1 MLHLYVDLLDNK
13 TTLWERC
20 LNHLRN
26 NALDKTSSLY
36 LKLQEINDNFEDE
49 VWLEMKKSEQLPH
62 IGEVYTSVIADALSF
77 ALTKMYPSMRIVIDK
92 DTHDFYM
99 DKEEINSFTDFALF
113 LKIYSRYKQ
122 NV

>member
-113 LKIYSRYKQ
+113 LKIYSRYNQ

>member
-1 MLHLYVDLLDNK
+1 MLHLYIDLLDNN
-13 TTLWERC
+13 TTLWEKC

-26 NALDKTSSLY
+26 NVLDKTSSLY
-36 LKLQEINDNFEDE
+36 LKLQEINDDFEDE

-62 IGEVYTSVIADALSF
+62 IGEVYTSVIADTLNF
-77 ALTKMYPSMRIVIDK
+77 ALTKMYPSMKIIIDK

-113 LKIYSRYKQ
+113 LKIYSRYQQ

>member
-1 MLHLYVDLLDNK
+1 MLHLYIDLLDNN
-13 TTLWERC
+13 TTLWEKC

-26 NALDKTSSLY
+26 NVLDKTSSLY
-36 LKLQEINDNFEDE
+36 LKLQEINDDFEDE

-62 IGEVYTSVIADALSF
+62 IGEVYTSVIADALNF
-77 ALTKMYPSMRIVIDK
+77 ALTKMYPSMKIIIDK
-92 DTHDFYM
+92 DTRDFYM

-113 LKIYSRYKQ
+113 LKIYSRYQQ

>member
-20 LNHLRN
+20 LNHLRD
-26 NALDKTSSLY
+26 NALDKTSPLY

-62 IGEVYTSVIADALSF
+62 IGEVYTSVIADALNF
-77 ALTKMYPSMRIVIDK
+77 ALTKMYPTMRIVIDK

-113 LKIYSRYKQ
+113 LKIHSRYKQ

>member
-26 NALDKTSSLY
+26 NVLDKTSSLY

-62 IGEVYTSVIADALSF
+62 IGEVYTSVIADALNF
-77 ALTKMYPSMRIVIDK
+77 ALTKMYPIMEIVIDK
-92 DTHDFYM
+92 DTHDFYIN
-99 DKEEINSFTDFALF
+99 KEEINSFTDFALF
-113 LKIYSRYKQ
+113 LKIYSRYQQ

>member
-20 LNHLRN
+20 LNHLRS
-26 NALDKTSSLY
+26 NALDKTSPLY

-62 IGEVYTSVIADALSF
+62 IGEVYTSVIADTLNF
-77 ALTKMYPSMRIVIDK
+77 ALTKMYPTMRIVIDK

>member
-1 MLHLYVDLLDNK
+1 MLHLYIDLLDNN
-13 TTLWERC
+13 TTLWEKC

-26 NALDKTSSLY
+26 NVLDKTSSLY
-36 LKLQEINDNFEDE
+36 LKLQEINDDFEDE

-62 IGEVYTSVIADALSF
+62 IGEVYTSVIADALNF
-77 ALTKMYPSMRIVIDK
+77 ALTKMYPSMKIIIDK

-113 LKIYSRYKQ
+113 LKIYSRYQQ

>member
-113 LKIYSRYKQ
+113 LKIYSRYNQ
-122 NV
+122 YV

>member
-113 LKIYSRYKQ
+113 LKIYSRYQQ